1 MSGGSWGWPERR
13 GRAMWRRPELLW
25 LAVLCAVLATPAR
38 AAASATALPD
48 TPAGQ
53 VLGDFLDALNGA
65 DDAQRESFIRA
76 YPSCGM
82 TLDEMKR
89 WRADTGGYDLLELY
103 SNDRTNV
110 FFRMK
115 ARTNGSEEIG
125 RVQVTGTTSTEIV
138 ALGAWRV
145 PAGAR
150 FEPIT
155 LDDAARGRVIESAAN
170 TFERSYVDP
179 PIGKLMAAD
188 LRRRAARGEYRT
200 MLYGDAFASSLTRQ
214 LREISHDKHLEVRF
228 SYGVPPAESAADRA
242 AADAKRLAADNC
254 GFTRAEHLQPN
265 IGYLKF
271 DQFADLATCAST
283 AGAAMTFLADS
294 DALIID
300 LRENHGGAPAMVE
313 FIATYLLDRRTH
325 LDDIFNRDDNAT
337 TQEWT
342 LPYVPGRKFIGKP
355 VFVLTSKGTFSAA
368 EALSSWLKN
377 LKRATLVGE
386 TTSGG
391 AHPTDLRRIDDHFS
405 VRVPYARSV
414 NPITGAN
421 WEGTGVEP
429 DVKVAAAQALE
440 VALDLAAKEI
450 GRDGPNPAAAP

>member
-1 MSGGSWGWPERR
+1 MWPRTD
-13 GRAMWRRPELLW
+13 LFC
-25 LAVLCAVLATPAR
+25 LAVLCCVLAVAAR
-38 AAASATALPD
+38 ADAPAPALPD

-53 VLGDFLDALNGA
+53 ALGEFLDALNGA
-65 DDAQRESFIRA
+65 NAAKRESFIRA
-76 YPSCGM
+76 YPSSGM
-82 TLDEMKR
+82 TLDEMTR
-89 WRADTGGYDLLELY
+89 WSTDTGGYDLLEVY
-103 SNDRTNV
+103 SNERTNV
-110 FFRMK
+110 FFRVK
-115 ARTNGSEEIG
+115 ARTNGYEEIG
-125 RVQVTGTTSTEIV
+125 RLQVKASTPTEIV
-138 ALGAWRV
+138 VLGAWRV

-155 LDDAARGRVIESAAN
+155 LDDAARTRVVEFAAN
-170 TFERSYVDP
+170 TFDRSYVDP
-179 PIGKLMAAD
+179 RIGKLMADD
-188 LRRRAARGEYRT
+188 LRKRAARGEYRA
-200 MLYGDAFASSLTRQ
+200 MLYGDAFAKSLTRQ

-228 SYGVPPAESAADRA
+228 SYGVPPAESAANGA
-242 AADAKRLAADNC
+242 EAESKRLAADNC
-254 GFTRAEHLQPN
+254 GFVRAEHLQPN
-265 IGYLKF
+265 IGYLRF
-271 DQFADLATCAST
+271 DQFADPAICAST
-283 AGAAMTFLADS
+283 AGAALTFLADS

-300 LRENHGGAPAMVE
+300 LRENHGGAAAMVE
-313 FIATYLLDRRTH
+313 FIATYLLDQRTH

-386 TTSGG
+386 TTLGG

-414 NPITGAN
+414 NPITGTN

-429 DVKVAAAQALE
+429 DVKVAAAQALD
-440 VALDLAAKEI
+440 VALDLAVKESSRNRP
-450 GRDGPNPAAAP
+450 GRAEGR